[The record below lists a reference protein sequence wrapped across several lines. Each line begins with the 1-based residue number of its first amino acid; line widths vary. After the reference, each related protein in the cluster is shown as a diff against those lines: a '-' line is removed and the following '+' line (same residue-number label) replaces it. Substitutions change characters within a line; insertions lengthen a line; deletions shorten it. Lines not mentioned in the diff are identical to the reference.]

1 MKLPKFFWKIIGV
14 LLVLSYFTPF
24 PLGMLRLALGLSILV
39 CASLPF
45 ALFVQGRRR
54 QFSWLNSTLVW
65 MEDKL
70 GKRWAGNLM
79 LTRPENDPRT
89 HFRGVTAATTPT
101 DSTLPDD
108 EVRKGKN

>member
-14 LLVLSYFTPF
+14 LLVLSYFIPI

-54 QFSWLNSTLVW
+54 QFGWLNNSLVW
-65 MEDKL
+65 MENKL
-70 GKRWAGNLM
+70 GKRVAGNLM

-89 HFRGVTAATTPT
+89 HFNGTKSTTPM
-101 DSTLPDD
+101 DSSLPDD
-108 EVRKGKN
+108 EVRKEKK